1 MAEKIPDKV
10 RINLELPGKLKER
23 IDHVKEL
30 SEAESVSE
38 VLRWSLAVYEY
49 LWMEKNK
56 SSEIVIRKKNGKE
69 IELELLPMVLKK

>member
-1 MAEKIPDKV
+1 MADKIPDKV
-10 RINLELPGKLKER
+10 RINLELPAKLRER
-23 IDHVKEL
+23 IEHVKEL

-49 LWMEKNK
+49 LWMEKTK

-69 IELELLPMVLKK
+69 TELQMLPIVLQK

>member
-49 LWMEKNK
+49 LWSEKSK

-69 IELELLPMVLKK
+69 TVLELLPMVLQK

>member
-49 LWMEKNK
+49 LWLEKGK
-56 SSEIVIRKKNGKE
+56 GSEIVIRKKNGKE
-69 IELELLPMVLKK
+69 KELELLPMVLQK

>member
-10 RINLELPGKLKER
+10 RINLELPGKLRER
-23 IDHVKEL
+23 IEHVKEL

-49 LWMEKNK
+49 LWTEKEIG
-56 SSEIVIRKKNGKE
+56 SEVIIRKKNGKE
-69 IELELLPMVLKK
+69 TELQLLPMVLQK